1 MLEIIRWRSRTVIPQ
16 RDVGKK
22 GLAEGLHLTLPARRP
37 SLPDACFMAIVL
49 ASLLIVAFTFRDYGF
64 TTDELNGYRRALNIY
79 KYLAS
84 FGADRSGVAQF
95 SVYSFY
101 GAMPDLLSMILQS
114 MFPSLGL
121 DARHLVS
128 GLFGVA
134 GVYYAGRIARMFA
147 GPWTGALA
155 AVLLLLCTFW
165 TGYSF
170 MNLKDI
176 PFAASLLG
184 ALYNAMRVL
193 DSESRK
199 LWPSY
204 LMLGVWGG
212 ALATCKLTGI
222 LILGVFILVMYGCA
236 AAERR
241 WLPLPTLAK
250 RVAVAALSGLVGIT
264 AFSVVF
270 WPQIYIYSPTQLYEV
285 VTAFINFPAWRGKVL
300 LAGEFHKHDQVPR
313 SYLISYLVISL
324 PIALWLLY
332 VAGTGLAIADRNWR
346 MLGIALLA
354 PLILMIQA
362 VTHSL
367 VYNGARHLLF
377 VIPFLV
383 VAAAYGATSLA
394 RMNLLGRVAG
404 AALVVIYAAVSLYNF
419 VTLYPYHYSAYNMLV
434 GGLTGAQGR
443 YYVDVWRAAHR
454 EALRHIPAAMDGGPI
469 PVFSCGS
476 VLNLADMPDLRP
488 ARRPQDAR
496 YVVALQRGCPPSDF
510 INFRPIYE
518 VRRGDVIFAT
528 IMERL

>member
-1 MLEIIRWRSRTVIPQ
+1 MNELASRLQ
-16 RDVGKK
+16 
-22 GLAEGLHLTLPARRP
+22 HLLPARRP
-37 SLPDACFMAIVL
+37 SLPEACFLAVVL
-49 ASLLIVAFTFRDYGF
+49 AGLLIVAFTFRDYGF

-84 FGADRSGVAQF
+84 FGADRKGVAQF

-101 GAMPDLLSMILQS
+101 GAMPDVLGMILQN

-134 GVYYAGRIARMFA
+134 GVYYAGRIARMLA

-155 AVLLLLCTFW
+155 ALLLLLCTFW

-184 ALYNAMRVL
+184 ALYHAMRVL

-204 LMLGVWGG
+204 LMLGFWGG

-236 AAERR
+236 AAEGR
-241 WLPLPTLAK
+241 WLPIPALAK
-250 RVAVAALSGLVGIT
+250 RVAIAALSGLAGIA
-264 AFSVVF
+264 AFGVVF
-270 WPQIYIYSPTQLYEV
+270 WPQIYLYTPTQLYEV
-285 VTAFINFPAWRGKVL
+285 VTAFMNFPAWRGQVL
-300 LAGEFHKHDQVPR
+300 LAGEFHNHDQVPR
-313 SYLISYLVISL
+313 SYLITYLVISL
-324 PIALWLLY
+324 PLALWLLY
-332 VAGTGLAIADRNWR
+332 VAGTGLAITERNWR

-354 PLILMIQA
+354 PLILVIQA
-362 VTHSL
+362 ATHSL

-377 VIPFLV
+377 VIPFLAI
-383 VAAAYGATSLA
+383 AAAYGATSLA
-394 RMNLLGRVAG
+394 RLNLLGKGAG
-404 AALVVIYAAVSLYNF
+404 AALVSIYAAVSLYNF
-419 VTLYPYHYSAYNMLV
+419 FTLYPYQYSAYNMLA

-443 YYVDVWRAAHR
+443 YYVDVWRSAHR
-454 EALRHIPAAMDGGPI
+454 EALRHIPPAMDGSPI

-476 VLNLADMPDLRP
+476 VLNYADMPDLRP

-496 YVVALQRGCPPSDF
+496 YVVALPRGCGPSDF
-510 INFRPIYE
+510 INFRPIHE
-518 VRRGDVIFAT
+518 IRRGDVIFAT